1 MKIVISG
8 GTEIGLLFAKTL
20 ANDHDVHVIESL
32 PHAIEQLEQLDLQ
45 VVNGNPTSLA
55 VLQEAHVHD
64 ADAFIGCAH
73 SDEVNVISCLAAKHL
88 GKAQTFCFVNKAHYF
103 ETFAGELGE
112 HLVIDRLIWPEM
124 LLGEYVAQILAVPG
138 AIDVK
143 VFEHEDLKLLEFRLK
158 TGNSAIGKKLKD
170 LNIPRGTLAVA
181 LFRDDQV
188 IIPGGMTTLYRND
201 KIIFM
206 GHEASMRKIESR
218 FNPNPGKSMNV
229 VIVGGGNV
237 GYILAKTLEAYSQFK
252 VKIIEKSLPQCQILT
267 EKLSDRVLVMHAD
280 GSDVA
285 FLRSQQVENCD
296 CLVAVTGN
304 DERNFFVAMHAKMM
318 NVKKVITRAHSTDN
332 IDFFEKLGV
341 DVALSSQFNAVQ
353 SVCRHISLDSIDVF
367 TIFEKGKAE
376 IREIVVPGDFPPR
389 KLMDLRLPEGVI
401 IAAIRRGG
409 HTMVPGGEDKIKGK
423 DHLRVFCAKDQGET
437 LVNFLQQTAR
447 DSVAEEK
454 ARSGEQS

>member
-8 GTEIGLLFAKTL
+8 GTEIGLLFARTL
-20 ANDHDVHVIESL
+20 AADHDVHVIESL
-32 PHAIEQLEQLDLQ
+32 PQAVEQLEQLDLQ

-55 VLQEAHVHD
+55 VLQEAHVAE

-73 SDEVNVISCLAAKHL
+73 SDEVNVISCLAAKQL
-88 GKAQTFCFVNKAHYF
+88 GKAETFCFVNKAHYF

-170 LNIPRGTLAVA
+170 LNVPRGALAVA

-218 FNPNPGKSMNV
+218 FNPHPGKNLNV

-252 VKIIEKSLPQCQILT
+252 IKIIEKSLPQCQLLT
-267 EKLSDRVLVMHAD
+267 ERLSDRVLIMHAD
-280 GSDVA
+280 GSDAA

-318 NVKKVITRAHSTDN
+318 NARKVITRAHSTDN
-332 IDFFEKLGV
+332 IDFFEKLGI

-353 SVCRHISLDSIDVF
+353 SVCRQISEDSIDVF

-376 IREIVVPGDFPPR
+376 IREIVVPADFPPKR
-389 KLMDLRLPEGVI
+389 LMDLRLPEGVI

-409 HTMVPGGEDKIKGK
+409 HTIVPGGEDKIKEK

-437 LVNFLQQTAR
+437 LASFLLQTAR
-447 DSVAEEK
+447 DAAAEETEGG
-454 ARSGEQS
+454 R

>member
-8 GTEIGLLFAKTL
+8 GTEIGLLFARSL
-20 ANDHDVHVIESL
+20 AGEHDVHVIESF

-55 VLQEAHVHD
+55 VLQEARVAQ

-73 SDEVNVISCLAAKHL
+73 SDEVNVISCLAAKQL

-112 HLVIDRLIWPEM
+112 HLAIDRLIWPEM
-124 LLGEYVAQILAVPG
+124 LLGEYIAQILAVPG

-158 TGNSAIGKKLKD
+158 TGNSAVGKKLKD
-170 LNIPRGTLAVA
+170 LHIPRGALAVA
-181 LFRDDQV
+181 LFRDDKV

-218 FNPNPGKSMNV
+218 FNPDPGKTLNV
-229 VIVGGGNV
+229 VIIGGGNV
-237 GYILAKTLEAYSQFK
+237 GYILAKTLEAYSNFRI
-252 VKIIEKSLPQCQILT
+252 KIIEKSLPQCQLLT
-267 EKLSDRVLVMHAD
+267 ERLSDRVLVMHAD
-280 GSDVA
+280 GSDVS
-285 FLRSQQVENCD
+285 FLKAQQVENCD

-304 DERNFFVAMHAKMM
+304 DERNLFVAMHAKML
-318 NVKKVITRAHSTDN
+318 NVKKVMTRAHSADN
-332 IDFFEKLGV
+332 IEFFEKLGI

-353 SVCRHISLDSIDVF
+353 SVCRQISADSIDVF

-376 IREIVVPGDFPPR
+376 IREIQVLADFPPSR
-389 KLMDLRLPEGVI
+389 LMDLKLPEGVI

-409 HTMVPGGEDKIKGK
+409 HTIVPGGEDKIKGK

-437 LVNFLQQTAR
+437 LAEFLLQITREAAT
-447 DSVAEEK
+447 AEEES
-454 ARSGEQS
+454 AGGE

>member
-1 MKIVISG
+1 MKVVISG

-20 ANDHDVHVIESL
+20 ASDHDVHVIESL
-32 PHAIEQLEQLDLQ
+32 PHALEQLEQLDLQ
-45 VVNGNPTSLA
+45 VIVGNPTSLA
-55 VLQEAHVHD
+55 VLQEARVPE

-73 SDEVNVISCLAAKHL
+73 SDEVNVISCLAAKQL
-88 GKAQTFCFVNKAHYF
+88 GKAETFCFVNKAHYF

-112 HLVIDRLIWPEM
+112 HLAIDRLIWPEM
-124 LLGEYVAQILAVPG
+124 LLGEYIAQILAVPG

-170 LNIPRGTLAVA
+170 LGIPRGALAVA

-206 GHEASMRKIESR
+206 GHEASMRKIENR
-218 FNPNPGKSMNV
+218 FNPNPGRNLSV
-229 VIVGGGNV
+229 VIIGGGNV
-237 GYILAKTLEAYSQFK
+237 GYILAKSLEAYSQFRIR
-252 VKIIEKSLPQCQILT
+252 IIEKSLPQCQLLAERLSEKVLIL
-267 EKLSDRVLVMHAD
+267 HAD
-280 GSDVA
+280 GTDIA

-296 CLVAVTGN
+296 CLVALTGN
-304 DERNFFVAMHAKMM
+304 DERNFFVSMHAKML
-318 NVKKVITRAHSTDN
+318 NVKKVITRAHSTEN
-332 IDFFEKLGV
+332 IEFFEKLGI

-353 SVCRHISLDSIDVF
+353 SVCRQMSDDSIDVF

-376 IREIVVPGDFPPR
+376 IREIVVPHHFPPTR
-389 KLMDLRLPEGVI
+389 LMDLRLPEGVI

-409 HTMVPGGEDKIKGK
+409 HTLVPGGEDKLKEK
-423 DHLRVFCAKDQGET
+423 DQLRVFCAKDQGEA
-437 LVNFLQQTAR
+437 LSEFLLQTAR
-447 DSVAEEK
+447 DAAAAKEAE
-454 ARSGEQS
+454 SGG

>member
-8 GTEIGLLFAKTL
+8 GTEIGLLFARTL
-20 ANDHDVHVIESL
+20 AADHDLHVIESL
-32 PHAIEQLEQLDLQ
+32 PHALEQLDQLDVQ

-55 VLQEAHVHD
+55 VLLEAHVD
-64 ADAFIGCAH
+64 EADAFIGCAH
-73 SDEVNVISCLAAKHL
+73 SDEVNVISCLAVKQL

-112 HLVIDRLIWPEM
+112 HLAIDRLIWPEM
-124 LLGEYVAQILAVPG
+124 LLGEYIAQILTVPG

-143 VFEHEDLKLLEFRLK
+143 VFEREDLKLLEFRLK
-158 TGNSAIGKKLKD
+158 TGNFAVGKKLKD
-170 LNIPRGTLAVA
+170 LEIPRGALAVA

-188 IIPGGMTTLYRND
+188 IIPGGLTTLYRND

-218 FNPNPGKSMNV
+218 FNPNPGKNLSV

-237 GYILAKTLEAYSQFK
+237 GYILAKSLEPFGNIN
-252 VKIIEKSLPQCQILT
+252 VTIIEKSLPQCQLLT
-267 EKLSDRVLVMHAD
+267 ERLSDRILILHSD
-280 GSDVA
+280 GSDVS
-285 FLRSQQVENCD
+285 FLRAQQVENCD

-304 DERNFFVAMHAKMM
+304 DERNLFVSLHAKLL
-318 NVKKVITRAHSTDN
+318 NAKKVITRAHSVDN
-332 IDFFEKLGV
+332 IDFFEKLGI

-353 SVCRHISLDSIDVF
+353 SVCRQISEDSIDVF

-376 IREIVVPGDFPPR
+376 IREVAVPAVFPASR
-389 KLMDLRLPEGVI
+389 LMDLRLPEGVI

-409 HTMVPGGEDKIKGK
+409 HTIVPCGEDKIKGK
-423 DHLRVFCAKDQGET
+423 DQLRVFCTSDQVET
-437 LVNFLQQTAR
+437 LNSFLLQTIRNA
-447 DSVAEEK
+447 AEE
-454 ARSGEQS
+454 AEAGQ